1 MVLDSLGMFDAAAS
15 QPEQLRL
22 AADAADRAIDG
33 IVLPDHDEIANVV
46 LVGVGS
52 AGQAAALV
60 LEAAGPTLPVPM
72 VIDRGY
78 AMANFVDDSTLVVGI
93 SFDGETT
100 ETLDAMA
107 AAAEDGARLVTV
119 SCGGALEGFAAD
131 SGAIHL
137 PVVPVAPVGRAALG
151 AMSVPVLALFER
163 LGLFPGAGAWI
174 DDAIIRT
181 SRRRDELIAEDN
193 LARRLARRL
202 GRSLPIVY
210 GGNGPGGMAAQ
221 YWKTQFNENAKV
233 AAFANQAPEL
243 THNEVAGW
251 GVDGD
256 VTRQVLQSII
266 LRHGF
271 EHPSVSAR
279 LELVEELMV
288 EVVGAVHRIEAGGDT
303 LLAQLFDLLLV
314 GQFVSLHVAA
324 EHGIDP
330 GPTPVID
337 ELSRRVGE
345 H

>member
-1 MVLDSLGMFDAAAS
+1 MFLDTVGMFDAAAS

-22 AADAADRAIDG
+22 AVDSAGRVLDG
-33 IVLPDHDEIANVV
+33 IGLPHHDDIANVV

-52 AGQAAALV
+52 SGQAAALV
-60 LEAAGPTLPVPM
+60 LEAAGPTLPVPV

-93 SFDGETT
+93 SFDGDTT

-107 AAAEDGARLVTV
+107 EAAEDGARLVTV
-119 SCGGALEGFAAD
+119 SGGGALERFAAD
-131 SGAIHL
+131 AGAIHL
-137 PVVPVAPVGRAALG
+137 PIVEVAPVGRAAIG
-151 AMSVPVLALFER
+151 ALSVPVLVLFER
-163 LGLFPGAGAWI
+163 LGLFPGATAWI
-174 DDAIIRT
+174 DDAIVTT

-233 AAFANQAPEL
+233 ASFANQAPEL

-266 LRHGF
+266 LRHDF
-271 EHPSVSAR
+271 EQPSVAAR

-288 EVVGAVHRIEAGGDT
+288 EVVGAVHRVEATGGT
-303 LLAQLFDLLLV
+303 LLAQLFDLVLI

-330 GPTPVID
+330 GPTPMID
-337 ELSRRVGE
+337 ELTGRVGE